1 MTKKSKYNP
10 RQYSLFG
17 EETPESPSII
27 SGGRDMRANKIICEI
42 SELETPRVD
51 LNQVKTLKFISFGS
65 GSSGNCSYIG
75 TEAGGFL
82 IDAGVDMQQVIDALT
97 QNGIP
102 MDSIK
107 GICLTHEHMD
117 HIKYVYTFLRK
128 YKMALFCTNRV
139 LQGILRKHNISRRI
153 KDYHVAIYKEIPFKI
168 LDFEI
173 TAFNVSHD
181 VSCNSGFNIRLGKSN
196 FVFSTDMGTITDRAR
211 FYMEDADYLVIESNY
226 DSKML
231 ENGKYP
237 EYLKSRI
244 YSDVGHLDNKEA
256 AEFIATIAGGRLK
269 NVFLCHLSKDNNTPE
284 LALKEVRSAVEAKG
298 FTVGDC
304 LETLEDSQKDI
315 QLMALPRFDATR
327 CFKFKIPV

>member
-1 MTKKSKYNP
+1 MTKKNNYNP

-17 EETPESPSII
+17 EELAENPSIL
-27 SGGRDMRANKIICEI
+27 SGGRDMRASKISSEL
-42 SELETPRVD
+42 SELETPIID
-51 LNQVKTLKFISFGS
+51 LNKVKTLKYISFGS

-75 TEAGGFL
+75 TESGGFL
-82 IDAGVDMQQVIDALT
+82 IDAGVDMQQVIDTLA

-102 MDSIK
+102 MSSIK

-181 VSCNSGFNIRLGKSN
+181 VSCNSGYNIRLGKTN
-196 FVFSTDMGTITDRAR
+196 FVLSTDMGTITDRAR

-226 DSKML
+226 DAKML
-231 ENGKYP
+231 EDGKYP

-244 YSDVGHLDNKEA
+244 YSDVGHLDNKVA
-256 AEFIATIAGGRLK
+256 AEFIASIAGGRLK

-284 LALKEVRSAVEAKG
+284 LALAEVRKAVEGKG
-298 FTVGDC
+298 FTVGNC
-304 LETLEDSQKDI
+304 TETLEDSQKDI
-315 QLMALPRFDATR
+315 QLIALPRFEATR
-327 CFKFKIPV
+327 CFKFKTPV

>member
-27 SGGRDMRANKIICEI
+27 SGGRDMRANKIIGEI
-42 SELETPRVD
+42 SELEIPIVD
-51 LNQVKTLKFISFGS
+51 LNQVNTLKFMSFGS

-211 FYMEDADYLVIESNY
+211 FYMEDADYLVIVP
-226 DSKML
+226 K
-231 ENGKYP
+231 
-237 EYLKSRI
+237 
-244 YSDVGHLDNKEA
+244 
-256 AEFIATIAGGRLK
+256 
-269 NVFLCHLSKDNNTPE
+269 
-284 LALKEVRSAVEAKG
+284 
-298 FTVGDC
+298 
-304 LETLEDSQKDI
+304 
-315 QLMALPRFDATR
+315 
-327 CFKFKIPV
+327 